1 MLDLKDH
8 NGKIDIKSMTPEELE
23 AVFKGAGE
31 KPFQGQT
38 VYRLAPRQAGGAV

>member
-23 AVFKGAGE
+23 AFFKGAGRE
-31 KPFQGQT
+31 AFPGQT
-38 VYRLAPRQAGGAV
+38 DLRLAPRQAGGAV